1 MKILAII
8 CSVVV
13 SSLVTNE
20 RIFPASPGEPLDQLQ
35 IDLMVNQHNL
45 WREKVGCGPLKW
57 SPELAKYAQQWAD
70 QLASRGC
77 EMKHRPPDKYGENIY
92 WSSGMKNLSDH
103 IVDSWASEIEFYNE
117 KKNSCKNGAVC
128 GHYTQVVWC
137 DTKEVGCGMARCGGE
152 EIWVCNYNPP
162 GNYIGQRPYPI
173 ADK

>member
-8 CSVVV
+8 CSIVV

-20 RIFPASPGEPLDQLQ
+20 RIFPASPDEPVDQVQ

-45 WREKVGCGPLKW
+45 WRDKVGCGPLKW

-103 IVDSWASEIEFYNE
+103 IVDSW
-117 KKNSCKNGAVC
+117 
-128 GHYTQVVWC
+128 
-137 DTKEVGCGMARCGGE
+137 
-152 EIWVCNYNPP
+152 
-162 GNYIGQRPYPI
+162 
-173 ADK
+173 